1 MTKVHEVSAEVQA
14 MLEASAPI
22 RDVVKGGEHMRKLR
36 TRYLPKFAMEND
48 EDYSARVSS
57 TWLFNG
63 VKKARDDMAG
73 RIFEK
78 PVVLEKQEGQLFE
91 WCQNVDLEGRDLSNF
106 ADDAFKAAIE
116 AGISF
121 IMVDAP
127 PRPGGVTRGQAQ
139 AMNLRPYMV
148 QLPIT
153 SVLGWKWE
161 NIANAPVLTQFR
173 IMEQVAKPD
182 RGEFSDETIEQV
194 RALFLEEGR
203 VVVRLYQKR
212 DKSDNEFIQVDEYAT
227 DMDQIQVV
235 PVYTGRTAFMRA
247 EPPLADIAE
256 LNLAHWRVQSDKSNC
271 LHKALSPL
279 LLLKGIDVDGGA
291 VVNSAGYAF
300 HSNNETAALEWAE
313 ITGSG
318 IEKGSEEL
326 RDLEKQMQW
335 MGLQLIMS
343 RTGVSTATG
352 DAIDENK
359 STSRLRSWADN
370 LKDALEIA
378 LGWMAD
384 MGAIS
389 DAETSVVVHKDF
401 SVMGHLTFSDVRDM
415 YNSGAI
421 SREAYVAEAMRR
433 GILAENFDADDDA
446 ELIEQDTT
454 GLE

>member
-1 MTKVHEVSAEVQA
+1 
-14 MLEASAPI
+14 
-22 RDVVKGGEHMRKLR
+22 
-36 TRYLPKFAMEND
+36 
-48 EDYSARVSS
+48 
-57 TWLFNG
+57 
-63 VKKARDDMAG
+63 
-73 RIFEK
+73 
-78 PVVLEKQEGQLFE
+78 
-91 WCQNVDLEGRDLSNF
+91 
-106 ADDAFKAAIE
+106 
-116 AGISF
+116 
-121 IMVDAP
+121 
-127 PRPGGVTRGQAQ
+127 
-139 AMNLRPYMV
+139 
-148 QLPIT
+148 
-153 SVLGWKWE
+153 
-161 NIANAPVLTQFR
+161 
-173 IMEQVAKPD
+173 
-182 RGEFSDETIEQV
+182 
-194 RALFLEEGR
+194 
-203 VVVRLYQKR
+203 
-212 DKSDNEFIQVDEYAT
+212 
-227 DMDQIQVV
+227 
-235 PVYTGRTAFMRA
+235 MRA
-247 EPPLADIAE
+247 DPPLADIAE

-279 LLLKGIDVDGGA
+279 LLLKGIEVDGGA

-300 HSNNETAALEWAE
+300 HSNNEMAALEWAE

-318 IEKGSEEL
+318 IEKGSDEL

-384 MGAIS
+384 MGGLSGI
-389 DAETSVVVHKDF
+389 DTSVVVHKDF

-446 ELIEQDTT
+446 ELIEQDST